1 MPAMAQRV
9 QAPLSRLARFGPR
22 TRGDGFW
29 SGLAVGGAL
38 GFVCAPCAGPI
49 LAAVT
54 SVSASTGPTVQ
65 VVLVALAAAR
75 GDGRLVIACGTFGIT
90 LVIAYG
96 TSTLYHGISGSRAK
110 DALRVACDMHVAAV
124 IRDKKSSAMNAGL
137 GIDVTAA
144 LRSMQDGPALTRY
157 LARTLV
163 DGSPHVAE
171 IVDEMV
177 RDAVA
182 YMADGT
188 ASGVL
193 RPTDYPYERAAV
205 LTVWSL
211 GALVLHE
218 HLERLVGVD
227 LLTLGQYLRPTPN
240 HLAVERFVTPGEF
253 ERYRE
258 EALAR
263 GFVEC
268 VAGPLVRSSY
278 RAEQALARVRP
289 RLGQRRHQTSRVS
302 KSIRGST
309 SV

>member
-1 MPAMAQRV
+1 M
-9 QAPLSRLARFGPR
+9 RLADQGSVDSRAPGEPDSDQTAKARIRDAAITLFAH
-22 TRGDGFW
+22 DG
-29 SGLAVGGAL
+29 V
-38 GFVCAPCAGPI
+38 
-49 LAAVT
+49 AAT
-54 SVSASTGPTVQ
+54 SVRAI
-65 VVLVALAAAR
+65 AAQA
-75 GDGRLVIACGTFGIT
+75 GVSPALVIHHFG
-90 LVIAYG
+90 
-96 TSTLYHGISGSRAK
+96 SK

-144 LRSMQDGPALTRY
+144 LRSMQDGPPLTRY

-227 LLTLGQYLRPTPN
+227 LLTLGVDGDADATAYMAP
-240 HLAVERFVTPGEF
+240 
-253 ERYRE
+253 
-258 EALAR
+258 ALEMFA
-263 GFVEC
+263 GGLISAE
-268 VAGPLVRSSY
+268 VAANIR
-278 RAEQALARVRP
+278 QALTVDEP
-289 RLGQRRHQTSRVS
+289 GQPPTDTP
-302 KSIRGST
+302 KEGS
-309 SV
+309 